1 MRQVSS
7 EEAFNTKL
15 YPPMI
20 LGSILNPINSSMLA
34 VALIPI
40 AQAFGI
46 PFIKTIWLVSSLYL
60 ATSIGQPVIGK
71 LIDIF
76 GPRGLFLFATS
87 LVGVA
92 SLIAILHHLFM
103 D

>member
-46 PFIKTIWLVSSLYL
+46 PFIKQY
-60 ATSIGQPVIGK
+60 
-71 LIDIF
+71 
-76 GPRGLFLFATS
+76 GLCHRY
-87 LVGVA
+87 
-92 SLIAILHHLFM
+92 I
-103 D
+103 